1 MTTQTSP
8 TSDLRKLSEALLI
21 ETTHRLAKEERR
33 ITLELLWHIRE
44 IDRRK
49 IPHKM
54 GMSGIFD
61 YCVRVLNYSE
71 GSAFR
76 RVQSMRA
83 LDENPELEKSIIAGK
98 MNLTTAS
105 QLQTFLQRAKR
116 QGIPV
121 LPPLPQHLTKE
132 DAQTQEKTQKADFFS
147 SFEGLSS
154 RRVEQKLSEISPT
167 LARREHER
175 LLNEHELEVRL
186 TVSSET
192 KRRWVRISE
201 LAAHRMNFDPS
212 TRRIVELSAEM
223 AVSALE
229 KEKVGKHPETV
240 SEKINAAVNKEIKNP
255 SNGNT
260 TEQTPAHPSRRISAP
275 LRRLIWW
282 RDQGRCTY
290 HSPATKTRCASRF
303 ALEIDHI
310 KPFSLG
316 GSSIDAENLRLLCKS
331 HHQMMTEKTFKAEVP
346 HRP

>member
-1 MTTQTSP
+1 MTTEKTSAP
-8 TSDLRKLSEALLI
+8 DLRKLSETLLI
-21 ETTHRLAKEERR
+21 ETTQRLAREERQ
-33 ITLELLWHIRE
+33 ITLELLWHLRE

-61 YCVRVLNYSE
+61 YCVRVLKYSE

-83 LDENPELEKSIIAGK
+83 MNETPELEKSIIEGK
-98 MNLTTAS
+98 INLTTAS

-116 QGIPV
+116 QGIQI
-121 LPPLPQHLTKE
+121 PQAENK
-132 DAQTQEKTQKADFFS
+132 KAEFFQ

-154 RRVEQKLSEISPT
+154 RKVEEKLSEISPT

-175 LLNEHELEVRL
+175 PLNDHELEVRL
-186 TVSSET
+186 TISADT

-223 AVSALE
+223 AVTALE
-229 KEKVGKHPETV
+229 KEKMGARPPDPE
-240 SEKINAAVNKEIKNP
+240 SNARPLSSSASDGISPNEKAAGQNA
-255 SNGNT
+255 GNST
-260 TEQTPAHPSRRISAP
+260 RHIPAP
-275 LRRLIWW
+275 LRRLVWW

-290 HSPATKTRCASRF
+290 QTQEGKIRCTSRF

-316 GSSIDAENLRLLCKS
+316 GSSLDADNLRLLCKS
-331 HHQMMTEKTFKAEVP
+331 HHQLLTQRTFGTDTKHHP
-346 HRP
+346 